1 MEAAQRYLEARER
14 TPVGSERWAEATAAS
29 FDMLQVEEYDEVA
42 KPEWWSD
49 KELKELSARV
59 VRAAPNDHA
68 ANLMRAA
75 VLSGRGGAAW
85 GVGPRSAAELR
96 EAAAH
101 YDRAAA
107 LSNAPAVKA
116 EKALCAAVCRCRAD
130 AL

>member
-85 GVGPRSAAELR
+85 GVGPPLAPQRSSGRRRRTTIGRRRCPMLR
-96 EAAAH
+96 
-101 YDRAAA
+101 R
-107 LSNAPAVKA
+107 
-116 EKALCAAVCRCRAD
+116 
-130 AL
+130 